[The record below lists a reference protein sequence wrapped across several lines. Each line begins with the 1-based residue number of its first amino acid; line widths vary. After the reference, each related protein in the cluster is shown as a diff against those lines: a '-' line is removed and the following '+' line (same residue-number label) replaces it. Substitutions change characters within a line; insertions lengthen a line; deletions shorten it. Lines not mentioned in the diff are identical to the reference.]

1 MRDTMLERADSVIV
15 YYAQRDRLQDGFL
28 DEWLEAALVE
38 TDNPKAGDYLR
49 WHYRYIYAQGVEVK
63 YSNGVYQYTIQLT
76 FVYYTT
82 AEQEKALDQEVSD
95 IMEKIGISE
104 SLMDYENAKK
114 IYDYICANITY
125 DFDNLEDASYTLK
138 YSAYA
143 AMVNKTAVCQG
154 YATLFYYMAREAGLD
169 VRIIAGD
176 TIGGA
181 HAWNIVRLGS
191 VYYYLDSTWDSVETE
206 NLYFLKGSDSFTDHV
221 SFDMYSTNEFT
232 SAYPISKTDYVSPS
246 VNGSSIH
253 AENFE
258 VVLEHERVQY
268 HDFRPGVTVTYQ
280 GDILEQNKDYKLQY
294 TVGGKS
300 WIDDGITERCVEAI
314 GDASVSVIGLN
325 NYYGQKIVEFEV
337 VKFDL
342 ENATLR
348 TPDGEEMVLQDMQYD
363 GTPKIQQGFYVCDNK
378 GTINSSFYGISY
390 KNNVNY
396 GMGIIEITGKG
407 DYYTGK
413 LVKSFYIYKAPI
425 TDLTIE
431 LPKDK
436 YVYDGN
442 VKTPSVTVTTP
453 NGTRLVE
460 GVDYWITY
468 DQNRIDVGTY
478 YVKVTIDNNYRGA
491 IRLYFDIVPQGEWV
505 QDRVGWWY
513 KRADGTYPYGGWEL
527 IGDDWYYFDAS
538 GYRVTGWI
546 YSGGVWYYLMEQGTN
561 RPETEGIPNPDVG
574 KMLHSV
580 WFGDKDG
587 NKYYFQANGAM
598 TTGWF
603 YYNQDWYYFNSS
615 GALQT
620 GWELINGT
628 WYYFEEYGEMVTGW
642 RFIGGAWY
650 YFNGSGAMVTGWQLI
665 GGTWYYLHGSG
676 AMAANQW
683 VGNYYLQADGSMAV
697 NKRIGVY
704 YVGADGAWIPG
715 V

>member
-1 MRDTMLERADSVIV
+1 MKKFITMLLVCAMMCTNITWPNGLDTVQAETAQTIRKELYVNPLYKDVIDGADVQCNTFLHAIVPVAESEYTSDLAVVGETMRDAMVERADSVIV
-15 YYAQRDRLQDGFL
+15 YYAQKGQLEEGFL
-28 DEWLEAALVE
+28 EEWLEAALVE

-49 WHYRYIYAQGVEVK
+49 WHYRYIHAQGLETK
-63 YSNGVYQYTIQLT
+63 YTNGVYQYTIQVT
-76 FVYYTT
+76 FIYYTT
-82 AEQEKALDQEVSD
+82 AEQEKALDQEVAD
-95 IMEKIGISE
+95 VLEEIGVSE
-104 SLMDYENAKK
+104 SLSDYENAKK

-125 DFDNLEDASYTLK
+125 DFANLEDASYTLK

-154 YATLFYYMAREAGLD
+154 YATLFYYMAQKVGLD
-169 VRIIAGD
+169 VRVIAGD
-176 TIGGA
+176 TMSGA
-181 HAWNIVRLGS
+181 HAWNIVRLGN
-191 VYYYLDSTWDSVETE
+191 VYYYLDSTWDAEKTKYQ
-206 NLYFLKGSDSFTDHV
+206 YFLKGADHFTDHV
-221 SFDMYSTNEFT
+221 SFEMYTTSEFI
-232 SAYPISKTDYVSPS
+232 SAYPISKTDYVPNLNVS
-246 VNGSSIH
+246 VSV
-253 AENFE
+253 E
-258 VVLEHERVQY
+258 LEKDAYQY
-268 HDFRPGVTVTYQ
+268 TGNHITPPVSVKVGDDILIEGTDYTVTYKNN
-280 GDILEQNKDYKLQY
+280 IE
-294 TVGGKS
+294 
-300 WIDDGITERCVEAI
+300 I
-314 GDASVSVIGLN
+314 GDAIAEIVFIN
-325 NYYGQKIVEFEV
+325 QYG
-337 VKFDL
+337 
-342 ENATLR
+342 
-348 TPDGEEMVLQDMQYD
+348 Y
-363 GTPKIQQGFYVCDNK
+363 
-378 GTINSSFYGISY
+378 
-390 KNNVNY
+390 
-396 GMGIIEITGKG
+396 IEKME
-407 DYYTGK
+407 K
-413 LVKSFYIYKAPI
+413 RFHIYKAPI
-425 TDLTIE
+425 TNLTIK
-431 LPKDK
+431 LSKDK

-460 GVDYWITY
+460 GIDYWLTY

-491 IRLYFDIVPQGEWV
+491 IRLYFDIVPQGEWI

-513 KRADGTYPYGGWEL
+513 KRADGTYPYGGWAL
-527 IGDDWYYFDAS
+527 IDGDWYYFNQS

-561 RPETEGIPNPDVG
+561 RPETEGVLEPDLG

-642 RFIGGAWY
+642 QFIGGAWY

-665 GGTWYYLHGSG
+665 GGTWYYLHESG